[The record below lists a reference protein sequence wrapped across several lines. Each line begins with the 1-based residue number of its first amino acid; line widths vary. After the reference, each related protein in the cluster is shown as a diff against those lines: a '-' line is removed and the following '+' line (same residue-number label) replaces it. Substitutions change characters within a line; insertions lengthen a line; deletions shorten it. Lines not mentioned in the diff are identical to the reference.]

1 MIRKWIVRNFV
12 LGTWVKIGKV
22 KFHTLRAPRVIVP
35 IFVVTGLTIITDPNY
50 PAIQWFDIVLL
61 TILLTSLWIGFNFSK
76 LSYFSLWPAN
86 IDEMDDEQKHDYLR
100 AIKGGFLPN
109 YEYEEKRYAP
119 LSAIQEGELT
129 MLTEELERKYSKTFG
144 GLKSLIP
151 LALSILLIV
160 VWYLFIAPHFI
171 Y

>member
-35 IFVVTGLTIITDPNY
+35 IFVVTGLTIVTDPNY

-61 TILLTSLWIGFNFSK
+61 TILLTSLWIGFNLFK
-76 LSYFSLWPAN
+76 ISYFSLWPAK
-86 IDEMDDEQKHDYLR
+86 IEEMDNEQKHDYLR
-100 AIKGGFLPN
+100 AIKMGVLPN
-109 YEYEEKRYAP
+109 YEYDGKFAP
-119 LSAIQEGELT
+119 LTAIQEGELT
-129 MLTEELERKYSKTFG
+129 MLREELEEKYSSTFG
-144 GLKSLIP
+144 GLKNLIP
-151 LALSILLIV
+151 LGISLLIIA
-160 VWYLFIAPHFI
+160 VWYFFIAPHFI